1 MDELPLAK
9 QKKSVQVGPG
19 ESSSRHTRRQADFS
33 STLEEAASSNPTT
46 EEAIHIIDD
55 TNLEVD
61 IDTQHLYSYERNDMQ
76 HLHSDERNE
85 EDGQKVV
92 GAFEEN
98 TGDQN
103 EGENTQGGDNE
114 DEGEDEGENTED
126 NRREIEGEENT
137 HPLEDQE
144 EIVFT
149 TQKEGSKQKKHKVDI
164 FGKILETST
173 PQAFLDSEGTK

>member
-9 QKKSVQVGPG
+9 RKKSVQVGPGESSG

-33 STLEEAASSNPTT
+33 STLEQAASSNPTT
-46 EEAIHIIDD
+46 EEAVHIIDD

-61 IDTQHLYSYERNDMQ
+61 TDTQ

-98 TGDQN
+98 PGDQN
-103 EGENTQGGDNE
+103 EGENTQGVVIMRTKVRMKVRILRII
-114 DEGEDEGENTED
+114 GE
-126 NRREIEGEENT
+126 I
-137 HPLEDQE
+137 
-144 EIVFT
+144 
-149 TQKEGSKQKKHKVDI
+149 
-164 FGKILETST
+164 
-173 PQAFLDSEGTK
+173 